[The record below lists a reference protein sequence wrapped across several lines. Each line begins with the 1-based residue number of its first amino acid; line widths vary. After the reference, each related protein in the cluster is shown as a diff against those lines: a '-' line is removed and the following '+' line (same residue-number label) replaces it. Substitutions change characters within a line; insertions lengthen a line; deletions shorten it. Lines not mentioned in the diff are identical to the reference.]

1 MAIKKGTVMTKI
13 LVVDDEASIRMLY
26 RDEFEDEGYEVVEAE
41 DGHKLTDRIKQDKP
55 DVIVLDIKMA
65 AYDGLDLLQEIRQ
78 QFQDV
83 PVIISSAYGAYKG
96 DYKTLAADYYVVKS
110 SDLSELKQKVKKALE
125 GKVPKKKG
133 KKGS

>member
-1 MAIKKGTVMTKI
+1 MTKI
-13 LVVDDEASIRMLY
+13 LIVDDEASIRMLY
-26 RDEFEDEGYEVVEAE
+26 REEFQDEGYEVIEAE
-41 DGHKLTDRIKQDKP
+41 DGHKLTERIQKDQP

-78 QFQDV
+78 KFQDL

-110 SDLSELKQKVKKALE
+110 SDLSELKQKVRKALE
-125 GKVPKKKG
+125 GKVPSKQDKKTP
-133 KKGS
+133 

>member
-1 MAIKKGTVMTKI
+1 MAKI
-13 LVVDDEASIRMLY
+13 LIVDDEASIRMLY
-26 RDEFEDEGYEVVEAE
+26 REEFQDDGYEVIEAE
-41 DGHKLTDRIKQDKP
+41 DGHELTERIGRDKP

-78 QFQDV
+78 QFQDL

-110 SDLSELKQKVKKALE
+110 SDLSELKQKVRKALE
-125 GKVPKKKG
+125 GKVPTKKG
-133 KKGS
+133 K

>member
-1 MAIKKGTVMTKI
+1 MTKI
-13 LVVDDEASIRMLY
+13 LIVDDEASIRMLY
-26 RDEFEDEGYEVVEAE
+26 REEFQDEGYQVIEAE
-41 DGHKLTDRIKQDKP
+41 DGHKLTERIEKDQP

-78 QFQDV
+78 KFQDL

-110 SDLSELKQKVKKALE
+110 SDLSELKQKVRKALE
-125 GKVPKKKG
+125 GKVPGKRG
-133 KKGS
+133 KKNL

>member
-1 MAIKKGTVMTKI
+1 MTKI
-13 LVVDDEASIRMLY
+13 LIVDDEASIRMLY
-26 RDEFEDEGYEVVEAE
+26 REEFQDEGYEVIEAE
-41 DGHKLTDRIKQDKP
+41 DGHKLTERIEKDQP

-78 QFQDV
+78 KFQDL

-110 SDLSELKQKVKKALE
+110 SDLSELKQKVRKALE
-125 GKVPKKKG
+125 GKVPGKRG
-133 KKGS
+133 KKNL

>member
-1 MAIKKGTVMTKI
+1 MSRI
-13 LVVDDEASIRMLY
+13 LIVDDEASIRMLY
-26 RDEFEDEGYEVVEAE
+26 REEFQDEGYEVVEAE
-41 DGHKLTDRIKQDKP
+41 DGHALTEKIERDQP

-78 QFQDV
+78 RFPDL

-110 SDLSELKQKVKKALE
+110 SDLTELKQKVKKALE
-125 GKVPKKKG
+125 GKVPSKKG
-133 KKGS
+133 RGTP

>member
-1 MAIKKGTVMTKI
+1 MAKI

-26 RDEFEDEGYEVVEAE
+26 REEFEDEGYEVFEAE
-41 DGHKLTDRIKQDKP
+41 DGHKLTERIEKDKP

-78 QFQDV
+78 QFQEL

-125 GKVPKKKG
+125 GKVPG
-133 KKGS
+133 KKRRKTS

>member
-1 MAIKKGTVMTKI
+1 MMTKI
-13 LVVDDEASIRMLY
+13 LIVDDEASIRMLY
-26 RDEFEDEGYEVVEAE
+26 RDEFEDEGYEVFEAE
-41 DGHKLTDRIKQDKP
+41 DGHKLIERIEQDGP

-78 QFQDV
+78 RFQDL

-125 GKVPKKKG
+125 GKVPTKKG
-133 KKGS
+133 KPR

>member
-1 MAIKKGTVMTKI
+1 MTKI

-26 RDEFEDEGYEVVEAE
+26 REEFEEEGYEVFEAQ
-41 DGHKLTDRIKQDKP
+41 DGHNLTERIERGKP

-78 QFQDV
+78 RFQDL

-125 GKVPKKKG
+125 GKVPSKKG
-133 KKGS
+133 DKSP

>member
-1 MAIKKGTVMTKI
+1 MAKI
-13 LVVDDEASIRMLY
+13 FIVDDEASIRMLY
-26 RDEFEDEGYEVVEAE
+26 REEFQDENYLVAEAE
-41 DGHKLTDRIKQDKP
+41 DGNKLLEKIEKEKP
-55 DVIVLDIKMA
+55 DVIILDIKMA

-78 QFQDV
+78 KFHDL

-125 GKVPKKKG
+125 GKVPGQKK
-133 KKGS
+133 

>member
-1 MAIKKGTVMTKI
+1 MPRIM
-13 LVVDDEASIRMLY
+13 VVDDEASIRMLY
-26 RDEFEDEGYEVVEAE
+26 REEFEDDDYEVIEAE
-41 DGHKLTDRIKQDKP
+41 DGERLLERIAREKP

-78 QFQDV
+78 HHHDL
-83 PVIISSAYGAYKG
+83 PIIISSAYGAYKG

-125 GKVPKKKG
+125 GKVPVKVKAER
-133 KKGS
+133 

>member
-1 MAIKKGTVMTKI
+1 MAKI

-26 RDEFEDEGYEVVEAE
+26 REEFEDEDYDVVEAE
-41 DGHKLTDRIKQDKP
+41 DGNGLLERIERESP

-78 QFQDV
+78 KFQDL

-125 GKVPKKKG
+125 GVVPARKG
-133 KKGS
+133 

>member
-1 MAIKKGTVMTKI
+1 MTKI
-13 LVVDDEASIRMLY
+13 LIVDDEASIRMLY
-26 RDEFEDEGYEVVEAE
+26 REEFQDEGYEVIEAE
-41 DGHKLTDRIKQDKP
+41 DGHKLTERIEKDQP

-78 QFQDV
+78 KFQDL

-110 SDLSELKQKVKKALE
+110 SDLSELKQKVRKALE
-125 GKVPKKKG
+125 GKVPSKQDKKTP
-133 KKGS
+133 

>member
-1 MAIKKGTVMTKI
+1 MTKI
-13 LVVDDEASIRMLY
+13 LIVDDEASIRMLY
-26 RDEFEDEGYEVVEAE
+26 REEFQDEGYEVIEAE
-41 DGHKLTDRIKQDKP
+41 DGHKLTERIEKEKP

-78 QFQDV
+78 KFQDL

-110 SDLSELKQKVKKALE
+110 SDLSELKQKVRKALE
-125 GKVPKKKG
+125 GKVPG
-133 KKGS
+133 KQDKRNR

>member
-1 MAIKKGTVMTKI
+1 MPKI
-13 LVVDDEASIRMLY
+13 MVVDDEASIRMLY
-26 RDEFEDEGYEVVEAE
+26 REEFEDENYEVVEAE
-41 DGHKLTDRIKQDKP
+41 DGEGLLEKIEALSP

-78 QFQDV
+78 KFQEL

-125 GKVPKKKG
+125 GVVPG
-133 KKGS
+133 KKL

>member
-1 MAIKKGTVMTKI
+1 MTKI
-13 LVVDDEASIRMLY
+13 LIVDDEASIRMLY
-26 RDEFEDEGYEVVEAE
+26 REEFQDEGYEVIEAE
-41 DGHKLTDRIKQDKP
+41 DGHKLTERIERDKP

-78 QFQDV
+78 KFQDL

-110 SDLSELKQKVKKALE
+110 SDLSELKQKVRKALE
-125 GKVPKKKG
+125 GKVPS
-133 KKGS
+133 KKGSKTP

>member
-1 MAIKKGTVMTKI
+1 MPKI
-13 LVVDDEASIRMLY
+13 MVVDDEASIRMLY
-26 RDEFEDEGYEVVEAE
+26 REEFEDEKYEVVEAE
-41 DGHKLTDRIKQDKP
+41 DGDGLLEKIDTESP

-78 QFQDV
+78 KFQEL

-125 GKVPKKKG
+125 GVVPG
-133 KKGS
+133 KKS

>member
-1 MAIKKGTVMTKI
+1 MTKI
-13 LVVDDEASIRMLY
+13 LIVDDEASIRMLY
-26 RDEFEDEGYEVVEAE
+26 REEFQDDGYEVIEAE
-41 DGHKLTDRIKQDKP
+41 DGHKLTERIAQDKP

-78 QFQDV
+78 QFQDL

-110 SDLSELKQKVKKALE
+110 SDLSELKQKVRKALE
-125 GKVPKKKG
+125 GKVPTKRG
-133 KKGS
+133 KKDP

>member
-1 MAIKKGTVMTKI
+1 MSRI
-13 LVVDDEASIRMLY
+13 LIVDDEASIRMLY
-26 RDEFEDEGYEVVEAE
+26 REEFQDEGYEVVEAE
-41 DGHKLTDRIKQDKP
+41 DGHDLTEKIGRDQP

-78 QFQDV
+78 RFPDL

-110 SDLSELKQKVKKALE
+110 SDLTELKQKVRKALE
-125 GKVPKKKG
+125 GQVPGKKG
-133 KKGS
+133 KGTP

>member
-1 MAIKKGTVMTKI
+1 MPKI
-13 LVVDDEASIRMLY
+13 MVVDDEASIRMLY
-26 RDEFEDEGYEVVEAE
+26 REEFEDEKYEVAEAE
-41 DGHKLTDRIKQDKP
+41 DGDGLLEKIEAESP

-78 QFQDV
+78 KFQEL

-125 GKVPKKKG
+125 GVVPG
-133 KKGS
+133 KKL

>member
-1 MAIKKGTVMTKI
+1 MTKI
-13 LVVDDEASIRMLY
+13 LIVDDEASIRMLY
-26 RDEFEDEGYEVVEAE
+26 REEFQDEGYEVFEAE
-41 DGHKLTDRIKQDKP
+41 DGHKLIERIEEGKP
-55 DVIVLDIKMA
+55 DLIVLDIKMA

-78 QFQDV
+78 QFQDL

-110 SDLSELKQKVKKALE
+110 SDLSELKQKVRKALE
-125 GKVPKKKG
+125 GRVPS

>member
-1 MAIKKGTVMTKI
+1 MPKI
-13 LVVDDEASIRMLY
+13 MVVDDEASIRMLY
-26 RDEFEDEGYEVVEAE
+26 REEFEDEHYDVVEAE
-41 DGHKLTDRIKQDKP
+41 DGNGLLERIETESP

-78 QFQDV
+78 KFQEL

-125 GKVPKKKG
+125 GVVPPKKG
-133 KKGS
+133 

>member
-1 MAIKKGTVMTKI
+1 MTKI
-13 LVVDDEASIRMLY
+13 LIVDDEASIRMLY
-26 RDEFEDEGYEVVEAE
+26 REEFQDEGYEVIEAE
-41 DGHKLTDRIKQDKP
+41 DGHKLTERIEKDQP

-78 QFQDV
+78 RFQDL

-125 GKVPKKKG
+125 GKVPGKQDKK
-133 KKGS
+133 SR

>member
-1 MAIKKGTVMTKI
+1 MPKI
-13 LVVDDEASIRMLY
+13 MVVDDEASIRMLY
-26 RDEFEDEGYEVVEAE
+26 REEFEDENYEVVEAE
-41 DGHKLTDRIKQDKP
+41 DGDGLLEKIEAQSP

-78 QFQDV
+78 KFQEL

-125 GKVPKKKG
+125 GVVPG
-133 KKGS
+133 KKP